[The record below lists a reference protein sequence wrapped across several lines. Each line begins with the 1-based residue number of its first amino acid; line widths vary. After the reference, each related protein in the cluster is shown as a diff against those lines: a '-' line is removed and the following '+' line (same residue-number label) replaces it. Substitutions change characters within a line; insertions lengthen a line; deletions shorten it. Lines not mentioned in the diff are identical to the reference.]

1 MAEQMTYQQALAVL
15 AGLSEEQRKST
26 MKAWEQWGNNDQK
39 EAVKNWRK
47 GKRPAGDGGNSGG
60 PNIGRITLETWKRQ
74 LSEWHRLQWN
84 APLDLAAVF
93 RDADPIGLPGR
104 AFRELS
110 DQHRSAISRGSSGGN
125 FDQYALERAL
135 SQALVQLGHQIE
147 VLKLRLACDTRRQE
161 LADLI
166 ERRSYLLSQEHR
178 TDLRIDLSTAS
189 ESDTLRLRD
198 ALDALEAADKHA
210 RDREIQ
216 AQLRHLPRHTGGKRA
231 RRR

>member
-1 MAEQMTYQQALAVL
+1 MAEQMTYQQALTVL

-47 GKRPAGDGGNSGG
+47 GKRPASAESPTSKVNT
-60 PNIGRITLETWKRQ
+60 GRIALDTWKRQ
-74 LSEWHRLQWN
+74 LSEWHRLQWQ
-84 APLDLAAVF
+84 APLDLAAIF
-93 RDADPIGLPGR
+93 RDAEPIGLPGR
-104 AFRELS
+104 AFQELS
-110 DQHRSAISRGSSGGN
+110 EQHRSAISRGSSGGN

-147 VLKLRLACDTRRQE
+147 VLRLRLACDTRRQE

-166 ERRSYLLSQEHR
+166 ERRGYLLSQELR
-178 TDLRIDLSTAS
+178 TDLRIDLSNAS
-189 ESDTLRLRD
+189 EAETLRLRD

-216 AQLRHLPRHTGGKRA
+216 AQLRHLPRHTGGKRGH
-231 RRR
+231 RR